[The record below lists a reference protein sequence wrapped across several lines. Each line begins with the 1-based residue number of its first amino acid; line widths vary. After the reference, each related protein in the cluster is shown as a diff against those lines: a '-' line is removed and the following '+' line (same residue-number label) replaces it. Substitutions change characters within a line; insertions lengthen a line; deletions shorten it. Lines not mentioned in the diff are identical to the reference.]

1 MPEEIEINPHED
13 TERVHENA
21 HGHSGGGWI
30 RWVPLSTALL
40 AAVAAVAALQ
50 SGAFVNEAL
59 LIQSKGVQ
67 FQSQA
72 SDQWAFYQAKSIKAR
87 TSTQTAD
94 LLPPGSP
101 LVQKYRSE
109 SKRYES
115 ETGEIK
121 EKATQLEEKRDQQGE
136 IAGHLMHRHHQFAYA
151 VTCLQVAI
159 ALSAITAISKKKP
172 MWIGSLTLGV
182 VGIALMVIGLR
193 G

>member
-1 MPEEIEINPHED
+1 MPEEIELNPHED

-21 HGHSGGGWI
+21 HGHHDGGWL

-59 LIQSKGVQ
+59 LVQSKGVQ

-72 SDQWAFYQAKSIKAR
+72 SDQWAFYQAKSIKSHGSR
-87 TSTQTAD
+87 ETAD
-94 LLPPGSP
+94 LLPKGSP
-101 LVQKYRSE
+101 LIEKYKSE
-109 SKRYES
+109 ATRYDK
-115 ETGEIK
+115 ETTEIK
-121 EKATQLEEKRDQQGE
+121 EAATKLEERRDEQGKE
-136 IAGHLMHRHHQFAYA
+136 AGHLMHRHHQFAYA

-159 ALSAITAISKKKP
+159 ALSAITALSKKKP
-172 MWIGSLTLGV
+172 MWFGSLALGIL
-182 VGIALMVIGLR
+182 GIALMVQGLR